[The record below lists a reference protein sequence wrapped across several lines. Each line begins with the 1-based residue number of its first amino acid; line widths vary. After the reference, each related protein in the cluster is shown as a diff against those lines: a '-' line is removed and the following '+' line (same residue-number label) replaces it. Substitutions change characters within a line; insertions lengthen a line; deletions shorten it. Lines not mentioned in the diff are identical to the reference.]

1 MKVMID
7 TNIFLD
13 VLLSR
18 EPFYES
24 SKKVLVLCEDKKI
37 QGFLSA
43 SSVTDLFYLIR
54 RATHSVEIAYR
65 GLGAVLDI
73 AKVLTVTNGDVLTAF
88 LRKAADFE
96 DCLLAVCA
104 KSNRCDA
111 IVT

>member
-37 QGFLSA
+37 QGFC
-43 SSVTDLFYLIR
+43 R
-54 RATHSVEIAYR
+54 HRA
-65 GLGAVLDI
+65 
-73 AKVLTVTNGDVLTAF
+73 
-88 LRKAADFE
+88 
-96 DCLLAVCA
+96 
-104 KSNRCDA
+104 
-111 IVT
+111 